1 MKKVATFFTMATILV
16 ALSSCGSKTAETTE
30 ASADSLAAQT
40 MEAAPAEAVDTASA
54 MMADTT
60 AH

>member
-1 MKKVATFFTMATILV
+1 MKKVATFFTMATLLV

-30 ASADSLAAQT
+30 ASADSLAAST
-40 MEAAPAEAVDTASA
+40 MEAAPAAAMADTT